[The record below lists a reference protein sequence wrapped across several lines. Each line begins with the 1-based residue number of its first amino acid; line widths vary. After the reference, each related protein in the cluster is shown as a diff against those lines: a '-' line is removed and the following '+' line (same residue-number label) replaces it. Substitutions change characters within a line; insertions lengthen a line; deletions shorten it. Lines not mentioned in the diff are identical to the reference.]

1 MKKLFLSMGAIA
13 GLAVSALSLTACNN
27 AATEAKLKDANGNEV
42 VIAKTEKA
50 EDVAK
55 ALVVISQQE
64 GKKIYAVGA
73 NLDASASVKGKAM
86 GANVEFTASASAE
99 AKATIG
105 KNTYTDYTEALK
117 TGLNEEQ
124 EQAAINQVANNID
137 FEASASA
144 NAKLKAT
151 VDRNELATQL
161 GITDQTAINEAVSN
175 IENMLNMEASGSAK
189 LFYDEGY
196 GYVEASAKL
205 PTSLAS
211 MMGVSVTGEETTTE
225 LKKNMR
231 TYDTLAENIPGS
243 AAAQI
248 STYLN
253 AYQTKSLNELLAS
266 FGISGDAE
274 IVEEELVSI
283 STSAEDFYESEMFE
297 QIVAGIESVGVTISS
312 VNGTDVE
319 FTLNANG
326 KLLNEAYDKFA
337 PRRALAYGDAL
348 RAIGGSVDTEEESP
362 LFDENT
368 VYATAK
374 CVIDVANV
382 LPKSL
387 ELSTDKVADI
397 ATIAMGLSG
406 ANAPVEFTEGKLN
419 IALNFKY
426 DDAVKFEMKKNA
438 SITYEVDEPELR

>member
-27 AATEAKLKDANGNEV
+27 AATEAKIKDANGNEV

-55 ALVVISQQE
+55 ALVVISQQD

-73 NLDASASVKGKAM
+73 NLDVNAKVKGKAM
-86 GANVEFTASASAE
+86 GANVELTASASAE
-99 AKATIG
+99 AKVTIG
-105 KNTYTDYTEALK
+105 KNTYTDYSEALAA
-117 TGLNEEQ
+117 GLSDEQ
-124 EQAAINQVANNID
+124 EQAAINQIANNID

-144 NAKLKAT
+144 NAKLKAS
-151 VDRNELATQL
+151 VDKSELATQL
-161 GITDQTAINEAVSN
+161 GITDQTAIDEAVSN
-175 IENMLNMEASGSAK
+175 IEKMLNMEASGSAK

-196 GYVEASAKL
+196 GYIEASAKL
-205 PTSLAS
+205 PANIAS
-211 MMGVSVTGEETTTE
+211 MMGVEVTGEETTTE
-225 LKKNMR
+225 LKKNIK
-231 TYDTLAENIPGS
+231 TSETLAESISGYT
-243 AAAQI
+243 AAQI

-253 AYQTKSLNELLAS
+253 AYQTKSLNELLTS
-266 FGISGDAE
+266 FGVSGNALIDD
-274 IVEEELVSI
+274 EELVSV
-283 STSAEDFYESEMFE
+283 STSAEDFYESEMFT
-297 QIVAGIESVGVTISS
+297 QIVAGIEAAGVTISS

-319 FTLNANG
+319 FTLKANG
-326 KLLNEAYDKFA
+326 KLLNQAYGMFA
-337 PRRALAYGDAL
+337 PRKVSAFDY
-348 RAIGGSVDTEEESP
+348 RAIGGSLETEEESP

-374 CVIDVANV
+374 CVIDVQNV

-387 ELSTDKVADI
+387 ELSTEKLGDI
-397 ATIAMGLSG
+397 ATIAMGMSG
-406 ANAPVEFTEGKLN
+406 TQLPVEFTEGNLS

-438 SITYEVDEPELR
+438 NITYESDEQELRK

>member
-55 ALVVISQQE
+55 ALVVISQQD

-73 NLDASASVKGKAM
+73 NLDVNAKVKGKAM
-86 GANVEFTASASAE
+86 GANVELTASASAE
-99 AKATIG
+99 AKVTIG

-117 TGLNEEQ
+117 TGLSEEQ
-124 EQAAINQVANNID
+124 EQAAINQFANNID

-144 NAKLKAT
+144 NAKLKAS
-151 VDRNELATQL
+151 VDKSELATQL
-161 GITDQTAINEAVSN
+161 GITDQTAIDEAASN
-175 IENMLNMEASGSAK
+175 IETMLNMEANGNAK

-205 PTSLAS
+205 PANLAS
-211 MMGVSVTGEETTTE
+211 MMGVTVTGEETTAE
-225 LKKNMR
+225 LVKNIR
-231 TYDTLAENIPGS
+231 SDEKLAESISGDK
-243 AAAQI
+243 AAQI

-266 FGISGDAE
+266 FGISGDAS
-274 IVEEELVSI
+274 IDDEELVSV
-283 STSAEDFYESEMFE
+283 STTAEDFYESEMFT

-337 PRRALAYGDAL
+337 PRKVSAFDY
-348 RAIGGSVDTEEESP
+348 RAIGGSVEQ
-362 LFDENT
+362 
-368 VYATAK
+368 
-374 CVIDVANV
+374 
-382 LPKSL
+382 
-387 ELSTDKVADI
+387 
-397 ATIAMGLSG
+397 
-406 ANAPVEFTEGKLN
+406 
-419 IALNFKY
+419 
-426 DDAVKFEMKKNA
+426 KKNLLYLMRILFMQQL
-438 SITYEVDEPELR
+438 SV

>member
-13 GLAVSALSLTACNN
+13 GLAVSALSLTACNK

-55 ALVVISQQE
+55 ALVVISQQD

-73 NLDASASVKGKAM
+73 NLDVNAKVKGKAM
-86 GANVEFTASASAE
+86 GANVELTASASAE
-99 AKATIG
+99 AKVTIG

-117 TGLNEEQ
+117 TGLSEEQ
-124 EQAAINQVANNID
+124 KQAAINQFANNID

-144 NAKLKAT
+144 NAKLKAS
-151 VDRNELATQL
+151 VDKSELATQL
-161 GITDQTAINEAVSN
+161 GITDQTAIDEAASN
-175 IENMLNMEASGSAK
+175 VEKMLNMEANGNAK

-205 PTSLAS
+205 PTTIAS

-225 LKKNMR
+225 LVKNIR
-231 TYDTLAENIPGS
+231 SDEKLADSIPGS

-266 FGISGDAE
+266 FGISGDAS
-274 IVEEELVSI
+274 IDDEELVSV
-283 STSAEDFYESEMFE
+283 STTAEDFYESEMFT
-297 QIVAGIESVGVTISS
+297 QIVEGIKSVGVTISS

-337 PRRALAYGDAL
+337 PRKAIAGDAYY
-348 RAIGGSVDTEEESP
+348 AIASSLGTESP

-387 ELSTDKVADI
+387 ELSTEKLGDIAKVA
-397 ATIAMGLSG
+397 MGMSSAQL
-406 ANAPVEFTEGKLN
+406 PVEFTEGNLSV
-419 IALNFKY
+419 ALNFKY

-438 SITYEVDEPELR
+438 SITYEFNDSELKK

>member
-55 ALVVISQQE
+55 ALVVISQQD

-73 NLDASASVKGKAM
+73 NLDVNAKVKGKAM
-86 GANVEFTASASAE
+86 GANVELTASASAE
-99 AKATIG
+99 AKVTIG

-117 TGLNEEQ
+117 TGLSEEQ
-124 EQAAINQVANNID
+124 EQAAINQFANNID

-144 NAKLKAT
+144 NAKLKAS
-151 VDRNELATQL
+151 VDKSELATQL
-161 GITDQTAINEAVSN
+161 GITDQTAIDEAASN
-175 IENMLNMEASGSAK
+175 IETMLNMEANGNAK

-211 MMGVSVTGEETTTE
+211 MMGVSVTGEETTAE
-225 LKKNMR
+225 LKKNFR
-231 TYDTLAENIPGS
+231 TSDTLAESIEGNE
-243 AAAQI
+243 AAQI

-266 FGISGDAE
+266 FGISGDAS
-274 IVEEELVSI
+274 IDDEELVSV
-283 STSAEDFYESEMFE
+283 STTAEDFYESEMFT
-297 QIVAGIESVGVTISS
+297 QIVEGIKSVGVTISS

-337 PRRALAYGDAL
+337 PRKVRSINALS
-348 RAIGGSVDTEEESP
+348 AIGGSLETEEESP

-387 ELSTDKVADI
+387 ELSTEKLGDIAKVA
-397 ATIAMGLSG
+397 MGMSG
-406 ANAPVEFTEGKLN
+406 AQLPVEFTEGNLS

-438 SITYEVDEPELR
+438 SITYEFDDSELRK

>member
-55 ALVVISQQE
+55 ALVVISQQD

-73 NLDASASVKGKAM
+73 NLDVNAKVKGKAM
-86 GANVEFTASASAE
+86 GANVELTASASAE
-99 AKATIG
+99 AKVTIG

-117 TGLNEEQ
+117 TGLSEEQ
-124 EQAAINQVANNID
+124 EQAAINQFANNID

-144 NAKLKAT
+144 NAKLKAS
-151 VDRNELATQL
+151 VDKSELATQL
-161 GITDQTAINEAVSN
+161 GITDQTAIDEAASN
-175 IENMLNMEASGSAK
+175 VEKMLNMEANGNAK

-205 PTSLAS
+205 PTTIAS

-225 LKKNMR
+225 LKKNIR
-231 TYDTLAENIPGS
+231 SDEKLSESISGDK
-243 AAAQI
+243 AAQI

-266 FGISGDAE
+266 FGISGDAS
-274 IVEEELVSI
+274 IDDEELVSI
-283 STSAEDFYESEMFE
+283 STSEDFYESEMFT
-297 QIVAGIESVGVTISS
+297 QIVEGIESVGVTISS

-326 KLLNEAYDKFA
+326 KLLNQAYSMFA
-337 PRRALAYGDAL
+337 PRKAISGDAF
-348 RAIGGSVDTEEESP
+348 RAVEP
-362 LFDENT
+362 NAALFDEKT

-387 ELSTDKVADI
+387 ELSTEKLGDIAKVA
-397 ATIAMGLSG
+397 MGMSG
-406 ANAPVEFTEGKLN
+406 AQLPVEFTEGNLSV
-419 IALNFKY
+419 ALNFKY
-426 DDAVKFEMKKNA
+426 DDAVKFEMKPNA
-438 SITYEVDEPELR
+438 SITYEFNDSELRK